1 MGPDERDRHKR
12 SEDLDEVGRHKR
24 TEDGDP
30 DVEAHRHKASDGGLK
45 EPEDSAPDD
54 TPDVEA
60 HVHKR

>member
-24 TEDGDP
+24 TEDGT
-30 DVEAHRHKASDGGLK
+30 
-45 EPEDSAPDD
+45 PDD
-54 TPDVEA
+54 ETPDVEA

>member
-12 SEDLDEVGRHKR
+12 SEDLDEVDRHKR
-24 TEDGDP
+24 SDDP
-30 DVEAHRHKASDGGLK
+30 DVEAHRHKSVSGEGTVQ
-45 EPEDSAPDD
+45 EPEDS

>member
-1 MGPDERDRHKR
+1 
-12 SEDLDEVGRHKR
+12 VGRHKR

-30 DVEAHRHKASDGGLK
+30 DVEAHRHKVSGEGMK
-45 EPEDSAPDD
+45 EPEDE

>member
-12 SEDLDEVGRHKR
+12 SEDLDEVSRHKR
-24 TEDGDP
+24 TEDGDT
-30 DVEAHRHKASDGGLK
+30 DVEAHVHSRGVDQGGAK
-45 EPEDSAPDD
+45 EPEDE

>member
-1 MGPDERDRHKR
+1 MGTDERDRHKR

-24 TEDGDP
+24 NEDP
-30 DVEAHRHKASDGGLK
+30 DVEAHRHKRAPEPQDSTSD
-45 EPEDSAPDD
+45 E

>member
-12 SEDLDEVGRHKR
+12 SEEPDEVGRHKR
-24 TEDGDP
+24 TDDGDP
-30 DVEAHRHKASDGGLK
+30 DVEAHRHKVSGEGPT
-45 EPEDSAPDD
+45 EPEDS

>member
-1 MGPDERDRHKR
+1 MGTDERDRHKR
-12 SEDLDEVGRHKR
+12 SDDLDEVGRHKR

-30 DVEAHRHKASDGGLK
+30 DVEAHRHKVSGEGFQ
-45 EPEDSAPDD
+45 EPEDE

>member
-12 SEDLDEVGRHKR
+12 SEDLDEVDRHKR
-24 TEDGDP
+24 SDDP
-30 DVEAHRHKASDGGLK
+30 DVEAHRHKSVSGEGMQ
-45 EPEDSAPDD
+45 EPEDS